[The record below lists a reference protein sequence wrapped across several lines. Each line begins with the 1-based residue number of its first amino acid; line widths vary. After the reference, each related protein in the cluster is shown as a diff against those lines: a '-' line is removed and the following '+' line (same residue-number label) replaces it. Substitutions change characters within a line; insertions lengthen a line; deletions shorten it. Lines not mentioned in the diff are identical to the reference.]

1 MLKDP
6 LYMLAK
12 CGRISFVLLL
22 ITSNAFGQQD
32 ALFSQFMFNQI
43 FYNPAWAG
51 LDGTTY
57 VAAAHRTQWAG
68 YSSSFD
74 GNNGAPSTQL
84 ISFVT
89 PLPKG
94 LDGAGITLVRDQLG
108 PITNFEVQLSMAFQK
123 QLSFGTLSF
132 GLRPSLFS
140 HSLDFNKFRPVDPED
155 PQLRGFGKETQ
166 MKPDLSAGV
175 YYSGRKF
182 FGGVGINH
190 ILQPGFDFGADD
202 LDNKLEP
209 SINFYGGYNYQFNA
223 NILLT
228 PSVFIRSEFNT
239 LSFDLGALAT
249 YKEIMWGGL
258 SYRLEEAIVLILGY
272 SFLKDK
278 SLRFAYSFDLVVQS
292 QEAKEPTSHE
302 ITLRKTLSFTPP
314 GPRKIVRTPRF
325 RF

>member
-1 MLKDP
+1 MP
-6 LYMLAK
+6 AK
-12 CGRISFVLLL
+12 YRIVFLLFM
-22 ITSNAFGQQD
+22 ISSSAFSQQD
-32 ALFSQFMFNQI
+32 ALFSQYMFNQV

-57 VAAAHRTQWAG
+57 VSAAHRTQWAG

-74 GNNGAPSTQL
+74 GDDGAPSTQL
-84 ISFVT
+84 FSFVA

-94 LDGAGITLVRDQLG
+94 LSGAGLTIVRDQLG
-108 PITNFEVQLSMAFQK
+108 LTTNLEIQLALAYQK

-132 GLRPSLFS
+132 GVRPSLFS
-140 HSLDFNKFRPVDPED
+140 HSINFDRFRAVDPEPGLTD
-155 PQLRGFGKETQ
+155 RGKESQ
-166 MKPDLSAGV
+166 MRPDLAAGV
-175 YYSGRKF
+175 YFTGSKF
-182 FGGVGINH
+182 FGGVGFNH
-190 ILQPGFDFGADD
+190 ILRPSFDFSDSD
-202 LDNKLEP
+202 LENKLEP
-209 SINFYGGYNYQFNA
+209 SLNFYGGYNYQVAA

-228 PSVFIRSEFNT
+228 PSVFVRSEFNT
-239 LSFDLGALAT
+239 LSFDIGALAT
-249 YKEIMWGGL
+249 YKEIMWGGI

-278 SLRFAYSFDLVVQS
+278 SLRLGYSFDLVVQS
-292 QEAKEPTSHE
+292 QDAKQPTSHE

>member
-1 MLKDP
+1 MLR
-6 LYMLAK
+6 K
-12 CGRISFVLLL
+12 CGRVWLALCLISSSVY
-22 ITSNAFGQQD
+22 GQQD
-32 ALFSQFMFNQI
+32 ALFSQYMFSQI

-74 GNNGAPSTQL
+74 GNDGAPSTQL
-84 ISFVT
+84 LSFVM

-94 LDGAGITLVRDQLG
+94 LDGAGLTVIRDQLG
-108 PITNFEVQLSMAFQK
+108 AVTNYEIQVSLAYQK
-123 QLSFGTLSF
+123 EMPFGTLSF
-132 GLRPSLFS
+132 GIRPSLFS
-140 HSLDFNKFRPVDPED
+140 HALDFNQFRAVDPED
-155 PQLRGFGKETQ
+155 PLILGFGQESQ

-175 YYSGRKF
+175 YFSGRKF
-182 FGGVGINH
+182 FGGVAVNH
-190 ILQPGFDFGADD
+190 LLQPSFDFSIDN
-202 LDNKLEP
+202 LDNNLEP
-209 SINFYGGYNYQFNA
+209 SFNFYGGYNYQVSPS
-223 NILLT
+223 ILLT
-228 PSVFIRSEFNT
+228 PSVFVRSEFNT

-249 YKEIMWGGL
+249 YKDSMWGGL
-258 SYRLEEAIVLILGY
+258 SYRLEEAVVLILGY